1 MTPADVLWVL
11 AVEVPLP
18 VPMLDR
24 ACEVLAVTKAD
35 LKAARA
41 RYECNVP
48 RPTARSLDAAHPGG
62 FTTPEALEAV
72 TAPGPVV
79 AARMSRAYVPTRRF
93 TAAGAE
99 RAARAAFLSLRVE
112 AIKCDL
118 CGEWIRDDEIVVIDR
133 CHHAHCDG
141 AS

>member
-24 ACEVLAVTKAD
+24 ACEVLHVTKSD
-35 LKAARA
+35 LKFARA
-41 RYECNVP
+41 RYECP
-48 RPTARSLDAAHPGG
+48 P
-62 FTTPEALEAV
+62 PES
-72 TAPGPVV
+72 TGSAPLVSIPSVVV
-79 AARMSRAYVPTRRF
+79 ASVPNTIGRETRAFVPLQRY

-99 RAARAAFLSLRVE
+99 RAARRAFLSLRVE

-118 CGEWIRDDEIVVIDR
+118 CGEWIRDDEIVVVDR

-141 AS
+141 VA